1 MFKHLLLPTDG
12 SAASEAAIR
21 QAITLANE
29 NQAKVTGLHVVQPF
43 HVFAYDVEMIENTQV
58 TYMAQAEARAQRY
71 LQAIAKAAKESG
83 VPCETQSVTDEHPYE
98 AIIRIAKIRDC
109 DLIVM
114 SSHGR
119 SGLKALL
126 LGGTTQRVLA
136 HSALPVLVLR

>member
-12 SAASEAAIR
+12 STASEVAIR
-21 QAITLANE
+21 QAMALAKE

-71 LQAIAKAAKESG
+71 LESIAKAAKESG
-83 VPCETQSVTDEHPYE
+83 VPCETQSVPDEHPYE
-98 AIIRIAKIRDC
+98 GIIRTAKTRGC

-119 SGLKALL
+119 SGLKSLF
-126 LGGTTQRVLA
+126 LGSTTQKVLA

>member
-12 SAASEAAIR
+12 SAASEVAIR
-21 QAITLANE
+21 QAITLAKE

-58 TYMAQAEARAQRY
+58 TYSAQAEARAQRY
-71 LQAIAKAAKESG
+71 LEAIAKAAKESG
-83 VPCETQSVTDEHPYE
+83 VPCETQSVTEEHPYE
-98 AIIRIAKIRDC
+98 GIIRTAKTRGC

-119 SGLKALL
+119 SGLKALF
-126 LGGTTQRVLA
+126 LGSTTQKVLA